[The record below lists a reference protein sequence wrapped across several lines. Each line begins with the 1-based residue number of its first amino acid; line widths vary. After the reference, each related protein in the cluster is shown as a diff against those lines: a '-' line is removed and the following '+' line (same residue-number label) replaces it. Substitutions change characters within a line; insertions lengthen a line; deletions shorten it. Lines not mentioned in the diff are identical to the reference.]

1 MISYD
6 FDYYKPTELNEAF
19 ELMKHLKKD
28 GMKAIYY
35 SGGTEIITS
44 MRKGTIKADVVIDIK
59 AISGISDI
67 VIEGDTI
74 TMGACV
80 SLNQVIESVHS
91 SFIKDVLIRIADHTV
106 RNAITL
112 GGNICGRLPYK
123 EAILPLLALGTTA
136 ILYSENGLREVKIRD
151 IFDKR
156 LLLLE
161 NEILYQLKFEN
172 KQNRYF
178 VRRMTEG
185 TKVDYP
191 ILNLCYFKNKINT
204 FVGLSGFGSYP
215 LYQLVDHELSFDK
228 IFEHFSQFAKDDM
241 RGSKEYK
248 LHLLKTAMKEIAS
261 EQEVT
266 ND

>member
-6 FDYYKPTELNEAF
+6 FDYYKPIELNEAF

-28 GMKAIYY
+28 GKKSIYY

-44 MRKGTIKADVVIDIK
+44 MRKGTIKVDSLIDIK
-59 AISGISDI
+59 SISGMSDI
-67 VIEGDTI
+67 SIEGDII
-74 TMGACV
+74 TMGACT
-80 SLNQVIESVHS
+80 SLNQVIENVEN
-91 SFIKDVLIRIADHTV
+91 SFLKDVLISIADHTV

-123 EAILPLLALGTTA
+123 EAILPLLALEATA
-136 ILYSENGLREVKIRD
+136 ILFSENGLREVQIKD

-161 NEILYQLKFEN
+161 DEILYQLKFRN
-172 KQNRYF
+172 QQSSYF
-178 VRRMTEG
+178 VKRITEG

-191 ILNLCYFKNKINT
+191 IMNLCHFKNEQRT
-204 FVGLSGFGSYP
+204 FIGISGFGSYP
-215 LYQLVDHELSFDK
+215 LHHQFDQTVSFEN
-228 IFEHFSQFAKDDM
+228 ILEHFRPFVKEDM
-241 RGSKEYK
+241 RGSKNYK
-248 LHLLKTAMKEIAS
+248 LHLLKTAMIEIES
-261 EQEVT
+261 EQEGA